1 MPELI
6 QSASQ
11 LVLNDVVISVWLY
24 QLAAIRKR
32 IAKLS
37 ESQGEILCVN

>member
-1 MPELI
+1 M
-6 QSASQ
+6 
-11 LVLNDVVISVWLY
+11 VLSVWLY
-24 QLAAIRKR
+24 QLVAIWKQ